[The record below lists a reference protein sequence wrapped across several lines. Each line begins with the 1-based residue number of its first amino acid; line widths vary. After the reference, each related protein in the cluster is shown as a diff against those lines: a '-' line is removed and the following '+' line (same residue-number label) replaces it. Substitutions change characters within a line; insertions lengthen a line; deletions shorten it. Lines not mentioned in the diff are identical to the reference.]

1 MDQWYAV
8 KTKPRQESVAEE
20 QLLRQGYTAYLP
32 RIRLKKRRRGQ
43 WLDVTE
49 PLFLGYLFIQVNADQ
64 QSLAPVRS
72 TVGVVG
78 LVRFGQLLRPVPSAV
93 IEYLRSVEDAAL
105 GERDGT
111 DYPHQAGDMVEVL
124 DGPFTGLTALFQI
137 ADGKDRALLLIDLLG
152 RSTEVAVPMQ
162 SISASH

>member
-1 MDQWYAV
+1 MHQWYAV
-8 KTKPRQESVAEE
+8 QTKPRQESVAQE
-20 QLLRQGYTAYLP
+20 QLQRQGYTAYLP
-32 RIRLKKRRRGQ
+32 RIRLKKRRRSQ

-49 PLFLGYLFIQVNADQ
+49 PLFLRYLFIQVDADE

-72 TVGVVG
+72 TVGVAG
-78 LVRFGQLLRPVPSAV
+78 LVRFGQLLRPVPDTV

-111 DYPHQAGDMVEVL
+111 DYPHKPGDKVEVL
-124 DGPFTGLTALFQI
+124 DGPFTGLTALFQM
-137 ADGKDRALLLIDLLG
+137 ADGKERALLLVDLLG

-162 SISASH
+162 SISASR